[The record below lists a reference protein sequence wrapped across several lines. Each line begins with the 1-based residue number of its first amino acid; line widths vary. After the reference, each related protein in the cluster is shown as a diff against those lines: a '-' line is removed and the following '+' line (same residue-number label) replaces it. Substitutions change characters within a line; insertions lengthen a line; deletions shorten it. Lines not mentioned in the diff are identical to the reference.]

1 MRNTRFANCPTI
13 AMAIVMIPIVMIVAC
28 TLPQPADAQQSRSL
42 DDELFDELGADPID
56 DFDRELFGPEDPQ
69 REPGDAPD
77 ATLRERM
84 QRELGPAAEAED
96 GNPLLT
102 IARRMR
108 DAEDQIGRNDAGT
121 DTQTLQKQIVSDL
134 DRLIED
140 ARKRCKQCKPGDG
153 KPGAQS
159 VASRTSPKSPGQPK
173 PGTGGNKP
181 AATSNAK
188 PGQAEPQRPD
198 MAEMRE
204 VMKRLW
210 GELPQRD
217 REQMLQFP
225 PEEFLPKYE
234 LMIEQYFR
242 RLTEGKR

>member
-1 MRNTRFANCPTI
+1 MKRLRFASWS
-13 AMAIVMIPIVMIVAC
+13 AIVMVAVWS
-28 TLPQPADAQQSRSL
+28 LSQPADAQQSRSL

-56 DFDRELFGPEDPQ
+56 EFDRELFGPEDPQ
-69 REPGDAPD
+69 REPADPPD

-84 QRELGPAAEAED
+84 QRELGSAAEAED
-96 GNPLLT
+96 GNPLLSV
-102 IARRMR
+102 ARRMR
-108 DAEDQIGRNDAGT
+108 DAEDQIGRNNTGA

-134 DRLIED
+134 DRLIEQ
-140 ARKRCKQCKPGDG
+140 ARKRCKQCKPGNC

-159 VASRTSPKSPGQPK
+159 VASRSSPKSPGQPK
-173 PGTGGNKP
+173 PGTGSDTP
-181 AATSNAK
+181 AATSNAE
-188 PGQAEPQRPD
+188 PGQATPQRPD
-198 MAEMRE
+198 MAEMQD

-217 REQMLQFP
+217 REQMLQSP